1 MMMKDIKF
9 EKILIPI
16 DGSTSSFNAV
26 FFTMKFLDIVN
37 FDSKITIC
45 HVISDSIV
53 KQLAAF
59 QAESTEQIKNK
70 YRTQAE
76 NFFKRIY
83 NEARKRNFPKNFI
96 ETEILYGD
104 PAEEIVKFSKN
115 YDLIVIAS
123 RGKKKVPQY
132 MVGHV
137 TERIIKMSKI
147 PVLVIPPE
155 F

>member
-1 MMMKDIKF
+1 MRDIKF
-9 EKILIPI
+9 KKVLIPI

-26 FFTMKFLDIVN
+26 FFAMKFLHMMN
-37 FDSKITIC
+37 FESKITIC
-45 HVISDSIV
+45 HVISESIV

-59 QAESTEQIKNK
+59 QAEPVINIKIK
-70 YRTQAE
+70 YKNQAE
-76 NFFKRIY
+76 NFFNRIY
-83 NEARKRNFPKNFI
+83 NEARKRKFPENLI
-96 ETEILYGD
+96 EKEILYGD